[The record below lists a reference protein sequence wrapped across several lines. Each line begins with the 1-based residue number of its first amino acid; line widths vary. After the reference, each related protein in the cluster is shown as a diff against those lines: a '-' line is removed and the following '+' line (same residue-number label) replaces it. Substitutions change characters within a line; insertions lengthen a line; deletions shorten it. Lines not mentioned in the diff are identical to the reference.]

1 MTPEAAITEIQSLT
15 ADLISTGLCIDQN
28 FPSLRRDGIL
38 ADVTFG
44 NTDNLS
50 VTLRNIPYAEAYMAL
65 IENRSF
71 NMKLIDGGLIQLLY
85 RYNSDELTRHRL
97 AFFPSPDLLEYQN
110 NSEYAYP
117 LSTGFPR
124 TTQTF
129 ATFA

>member
-1 MTPEAAITEIQSLT
+1 MTPETAIAEIQGLT

-28 FPSLRRDGIL
+28 FPSLRRDGSL

-50 VTLRNIPYAEAYMAL
+50 VTLKNIPYAEAYVAL

-85 RYNSDELTRHRL
+85 RYDSDELTRHRL

-110 NSEYAYP
+110 NSP
-117 LSTGFPR
+117 
-124 TTQTF
+124 
-129 ATFA
+129 